1 MPMRHKGLAKLT
13 EECGELQQ
21 VIGKLFQYPNLI
33 DCTEIQH
40 PDGTILRACL
50 EDEIADVL
58 AAIEFVHQ
66 KLKLNTAEMTHRRA
80 VKLALFQ
87 KWDKEK

>member
-1 MPMRHKGLAKLT
+1 MPMRHQGLPKLA

-21 VIGKLFQYPNLI
+21 VIGKLFQYPDLKF
-33 DCTEIQH
+33 TRAVEH
-40 PDGTILRACL
+40 PDGTVLLTRL
-50 EDEIADVL
+50 EEEIADVL

-66 KLKLNTAEMTHRRA
+66 KLKLNTADMTHRRA

-87 KWDKEK
+87 KWDSEK